1 MLDVVQ
7 LLALLNLKGVG
18 RGTVASILSLIE
30 SHPST
35 KKELHDYLSSIHKEI
50 SRFQKP
56 EFLALENAFDQ
67 AERIV
72 DYSNKYGIKI
82 FGINDHKFPK
92 RLKIIPDR
100 PVVLF
105 VKGNEEVLHDELS
118 VAIIGTRSPSEYG
131 EICAK
136 RFAGY
141 FTKKGLSVVSGLALG
156 IDTAGHIGCLEENG
170 RTVAVLAQG
179 LDTPIYPA
187 KNKELARRILDNN
200 GCLISEYSPTV
211 RARSNFFVERDRLQ
225 AGLSAAV
232 VVIETDIKGGTMHT
246 VKFCLSQ
253 QKPLGVLSHPQKFII
268 NNPKSN
274 GNQYLI
280 NEEKAVPLFSIEDM
294 EDFIGSMEGLS
305 ELREESV
312 IKRNK
317 LKKKDIVQTELEF

>member
-18 RGTVASILSLIE
+18 RGTVSSILALIE
-30 SHPST
+30 SQPST
-35 KKELHDYLSSIHKEI
+35 KKELHEFLSSIYKEI
-50 SRFQKP
+50 PRFQNP
-56 EFLALENAFDQ
+56 EFIALENAFDQ
-67 AERIV
+67 AERV
-72 DYSNKYGIKI
+72 MDYSDKYGIKI
-82 FGINDHKFPK
+82 FGINDHNFPK

-100 PVVLF
+100 PMVLF
-105 VKGNEEVLHDELS
+105 VKGNEEMLHDELS

-200 GCLISEYSPTV
+200 GCLVSEYMPTV

-246 VKFCLSQ
+246 VKFCLNQ
-253 QKPLGVLSHPQKFII
+253 HKPLGVLNHPQKFII

-280 NEEKAVPLFSIEDM
+280 NEDKAVPLFSTEEM
-294 EDFIGSMEGLS
+294 EDFILSMERVS
-305 ELREESV
+305 EIKESPA
-312 IKRNK
+312 IKR
-317 LKKKDIVQTELEF
+317 KKVSKPDFEQTELDL